1 MVATMGM
8 LIGFDRP
15 IIEMPFSWI
24 ISSSTSCSFVNS
36 TNYLTDDSLPSAT
49 RITWAN
55 TEVSEDAYVLI
66 AATMASQNIRVAG
79 LMGVTL
85 PVGTRVQLVRNLT
98 SPAVIVAEGFV
109 RRLPDGSRAVWFAL
123 AAPITS
129 VTSIG
134 FRIMSFNGS
143 VFLPH
148 PITFDIGEAWFSDAY
163 EYPILATKK
172 LKPLN
177 DGTVRRSTN
186 GQPYPLLRRDYRQ
199 IAVDLTPQFYS
210 KAYSSTD
217 LSSWANLRGSL
228 AKANTC
234 VAVPWYRDTNGTV
247 SYQVATEQA
256 LFGWCSNR
264 GEIDRRNDAPMYNL
278 SLQFDEYPPS
288 TI

>member
-1 MVATMGM
+1 MGM
-8 LIGFDRP
+8 LIGFNRP
-15 IIEMPFSWI
+15 IIEDPFAWSLT
-24 ISSSTSCSFVNS
+24 SSTSCSFVNS
-36 TNYLTDDSLPSAT
+36 SAYLTDDSIPSAT

-55 TEVSEDAYVLI
+55 SEVSEDAYLQLN
-66 AATMASQNIRVAG
+66 ATMASQSIRVGG

-85 PVGTRVQLVRNLT
+85 PVGTRVQ
-98 SPAVIVAEGFV
+98 FV
-109 RRLPDGSRAVWFAL
+109 RHLGITIFILGEGYVTLLPDGSRAVWFAM
-123 AAPITS
+123 AASITS
-129 VTSIG
+129 VTSLG
-134 FRIMSFNGS
+134 FRIMSFNGTD
-143 VFLPH
+143 FLPH

-172 LKPLN
+172 LKILN

-186 GQPYPLLRRDYRQ
+186 GQPFPLLRRDYRQ
-199 IAVDLTPQFYS
+199 IVVDLTPQFYS
-210 KAYSSTD
+210 KAYSSSD
-217 LSSWANLRGSL
+217 PSSWANLRGSL

-288 TI
+288 TV